1 MFLNSISG
9 MGYQDIITDFPLYLN
24 IYPMNLGIDPKV
36 MELIMKERSK
46 VKSSDI
52 YGIFKNNSQI
62 NMGNKNMK
70 SIILFPGL
78 GMSKIFAK
86 WDFSGSNTDS
96 VKSLD
101 IYKNFETKTK
111 WNCKSYQKDWT
122 KIWFPEYLQE
132 LATYCWSNN
141 IEVKFNDNTKL
152 IEDKN
157 GLTSTVHSFND
168 FDFENN
174 YLDSLITLLESK
186 GYIKGVNLF
195 VANYDFRLICN
206 QTTLQSFFN
215 SLKNLVEKLM
225 SQYLNKVIFIGHDLG
240 AVLANLF
247 LVQSTNTWK
256 YEYID
261 KFISIN
267 GSFGGC
273 PKALRVLLNG
283 EELINK
289 YFNDYNKTQKNFS
302 GIHLLLPNPSIFLN
316 KPILKYQQ
324 NIYLAKDIDS
334 LLKLTFGTDCSNIYN
349 MALQLQNKSL
359 EDPNVNTY
367 FLFGNNL
374 QTESLYDYK
383 YSLLNNPDK
392 INPYNKISYANNTQS
407 NYNNF
412 NPVGIND
419 LGDGTILSLNMHF
432 IINKWKNSK
441 YKFYD
446 LAEHQKILCMYEPL
460 NDLSFI
466 IDN

>member
-9 MGYQDIITDFPLYLN
+9 MGFQDVITDLPLYLN
-24 IYPMNLGIDPKV
+24 VYPMNLGVDPKV

-52 YGIFKNNSQI
+52 YGIFTNNMQMNTGIKHS
-62 NMGNKNMK
+62 K

-86 WDFSGSNTDS
+86 WDFSGTNTES

-111 WNCKSYQKDWT
+111 WNCKSYQKDWI
-122 KIWFPEYLQE
+122 KLWFPEYLQE
-132 LATYCWSNN
+132 LATHCWSNN
-141 IEVKFNDNTKL
+141 IEVKLNENTGM
-152 IEDKN
+152 IEDKP

-174 YLDSLITLLESK
+174 YLESLITLLESK
-186 GYIKGVNLF
+186 GYVKGVNLF

-206 QTTLQSFFN
+206 ATNLQSYFN
-215 SLKNLVEKLM
+215 SIKNLVEKLM

-247 LVQSTNTWK
+247 LVQSSNSWK
-256 YEYID
+256 NEYIN

-283 EELINK
+283 EEVINK
-289 YFNDYNKTQKNFS
+289 YFGDYNKTQKNFS
-302 GIHLLLPNPSIFLN
+302 GIHLLLPNPSIFQN

-324 NIYLAKDIDS
+324 NIYSAKDIGT
-334 LLKLTFGTDCSNIYN
+334 LLKLNFGNDCFNIYN
-349 MALQLQNKSL
+349 TTLELQNKSL

-383 YSLLNNPDK
+383 YSLLNNPTK
-392 INPYNKISYANNTQS
+392 INPYNKISYANENKS

-412 NPVGIND
+412 NPIGIND
-419 LGDGTILSLNMHF
+419 LGDGTILSQNMYY
-432 IINKWKNSK
+432 IINKWKQSK

-446 LAEHQKILCMYEPL
+446 LAEHQKILCMFEPL